1 LRDLDLLFCNPRL
14 IKHTLTKN
22 GASSYRTH
30 SAYRLVADTHITPS
44 LLLLGLI
51 VSATAANSMIFF
63 AGTETRILYSELII
77 IASASIAALLGVL
90 LAYRQILH
98 NRSHSKMYICLAIG
112 LVLWLSADIIW
123 ASYELV
129 FHIAAPIPSL
139 SDILWLAG
147 YPFFAYNLIAT
158 YRQFYNRF
166 DKRILIASIIGNGIF
181 IAYLISLTIGLLD
194 FSSQGSVLMFAVLIA
209 YPIMNA
215 LLTVPALPIL
225 IGLWKERPWS
235 IPWTLKSLSLF
246 CIVIT
251 DSWFAF
257 IILSGLYE
265 QVWLS
270 SMFFGA
276 EYLILAGGLLWFN
289 KFLAIYKNQGMASA
303 TNTSQD
309 HLKITD
315 GFHNRNNT
323 PNRIQYLQV
332 LVAAILIGGIL
343 SYGFM
348 TSVATES
355 TRYFGPIGGAN
366 TILIG
371 ALLPLTGTLSSFGE
385 SAEASLTLAVDDVNN
400 QLEKSGSS
408 SRVGLVIED
417 TKTDPNVAREKLKDL
432 ASKGIRIVIG
442 PSTSANVAAVK
453 EYADENG
460 ILIVS
465 SSSTA
470 PSLAIPND
478 NVFRFVPDDTHQAE
492 ALAKRMW
499 DEGTRVV
506 IPIWRTDVFGN
517 NLQSLLKEKFEK
529 LGGKMLDG
537 VGYDPPV
544 GNFAASLHRIN
555 FIVWEQEL
563 RALTSKVNDAVSQYG
578 ADKIGVYIVAFDE
591 IVPIMI
597 QANRHQELQSVR
609 WYGSDGSAQNQ
620 GLIKNIEAAEFAVKT
635 NFLNPIY
642 RVEASDSFK
651 RLEERIV
658 EEIDRVPRSYAEIA
672 YDEFWVA
679 ALTLKNYAGK
689 QQDDIGSLR
698 EAFINTTNF
707 YIGVTGRTE
716 LNDAGDRENGSYDF
730 WAVRTSSINVESK
743 RSFEWTNVAAY
754 PIATEN

>member
-1 LRDLDLLFCNPRL
+1 MAETR
-14 IKHTLTKN
+14 
-22 GASSYRTH
+22 
-30 SAYRLVADTHITPS
+30 ITPS

-63 AGTETRILYSELII
+63 AGAETRIMYSELII
-77 IASASIAALLGVL
+77 IASASIAAFLGIL

-98 NRSHSKMYICLAIG
+98 NRSHSKAYICLAIG
-112 LVLWLSADIIW
+112 LVLWLCANIIW

-129 FHIAAPIPSL
+129 FHVAAPIPSL

-158 YRQFYNRF
+158 YRLFHNRF
-166 DKRILIASIIGNGIF
+166 NNNGVLLASIIGNVIF
-181 IAYLISLTIGLLD
+181 VAYLISLTIGLSD
-194 FSSQGSVLMFAVLIA
+194 FSSQGSVSMFAVLIA

-215 LLTVPALPIL
+215 LLTIPALSIL

-235 IPWTLKSLSLF
+235 IPWTFKSLSLF

-257 IILSGLYE
+257 IIISGLYE

-276 EYLILAGGLLWFN
+276 EYLIMASGLLWFN
-289 KFLAIYKNQGMASA
+289 KFLASYKNQGTASV

-315 GFHNRNNT
+315 GIRNRNKT
-323 PNRIQYLQV
+323 PNRTQYLQV

-343 SYGFM
+343 SYGFL
-348 TSVATES
+348 TSLATES
-355 TRYFGPIGGAN
+355 TRYIVPVEGQNP
-366 TILIG
+366 ILIG
-371 ALLPLTGTLSSFGE
+371 ALLPLTGTSSSTGE
-385 SAEASLTLAVDDVNN
+385 EAEASLRLAVEDVNN
-400 QLEKSGSS
+400 QFAKTGLST
-408 SRVGLVIED
+408 RVGLIIED
-417 TKTDPNVAREKLKDL
+417 TKTDPAVALEKLKDL
-432 ASKGIRIVIG
+432 ASKGIRVVIG
-442 PSTSANVAAVK
+442 PSTSAAVAAVK
-453 EYADENG
+453 EYADEND

-478 NVFRFVPDDTHQAE
+478 NVIRFVPDDTHQAE
-492 ALAKRMW
+492 ILAKQMW
-499 DEGTRVV
+499 DEGKRVV

-517 NLQSLLKEKFEK
+517 NLQSALKESFES

-537 VGYDPPV
+537 IGYDPPV

-563 RALTSKVNDAVSQYG
+563 RSLTSKVNDVVKQYG
-578 ADKIGVYIVAFDE
+578 ADKVGVYIVAYVE
-591 IVPIMI
+591 IVPILI
-597 QANRHQELQSVR
+597 QANRHQELQSVS
-609 WYGSDGSAQNQ
+609 WYGSDGSAQLE
-620 GLIKNIEAAEFAVKT
+620 GLIKNVEAAEFAVKT

-642 RVEASDSFK
+642 GLDATDSFNK
-651 RLEERIV
+651 LETRIV
-658 EEIDRVPRSYAEIA
+658 EEIGRVPTSYAQVT

-679 ALTLKNYAGK
+679 ALTLKDVSAL

-698 EAFINTTNF
+698 EAFINTANS
-707 YIGVTGRTE
+707 YVGVTGRTE
-716 LNDAGDRENGSYDF
+716 LNDAGDRKFGSYDF
-730 WAVRTSSINVESK
+730 WAVRPVYEDLKNK
-743 RSFEWTNVAAY
+743 ASFEWTNVAAY
-754 PIATEN
+754 PIGIDNS

>member
-1 LRDLDLLFCNPRL
+1 
-14 IKHTLTKN
+14 
-22 GASSYRTH
+22 
-30 SAYRLVADTHITPS
+30 VAETHITPS

-63 AGTETRILYSELII
+63 AGTETRIVYSELII

-98 NRSHSKMYICLAIG
+98 NRSHSKMYISLAIG
-112 LVLWLSADIIW
+112 LVLWLCADIIW

-129 FHIAAPIPSL
+129 FHVAAPIPSL

-147 YPFFAYNLIAT
+147 YPFFAYNLVAT

-166 DKRILIASIIGNGIF
+166 DKRVLLASIIGNVIF
-181 IAYLISLTIGLLD
+181 IGYLISLTIGISD
-194 FSSQGSVLMFAVLIA
+194 FSSQGGVSMFAVLIA

-215 LLTVPALPIL
+215 LLTIPALPIL
-225 IGLWKERPWS
+225 IGLWSERPWS
-235 IPWTLKSLSLF
+235 IPWTFKSLSLF

-251 DSWFAF
+251 DSWFAI

-289 KFLAIYKNQGMASA
+289 KFLAIYKNQGTASA
-303 TNTSQD
+303 TNTTSQD
-309 HLKITD
+309 YSKITN
-315 GFHNRNNT
+315 GLGNRNNT
-323 PNRIQYLQV
+323 PNRIRYLQV
-332 LVAAILIGGIL
+332 LVAVILVGGIL
-343 SYGFM
+343 SYSFI
-348 TSVATES
+348 TSGATES
-355 TRYFGPIGGAN
+355 TRYFGPVEGAN

-385 SAEASLTLAVDDVNN
+385 SAEASLRLAVDDVNN
-400 QLEKSGSS
+400 QLAKSGSS

-417 TKTDPNVAREKLKDL
+417 TKTDPNVAREKLMDL

-442 PSTSANVAAVK
+442 PATSANVAAVK

-492 ALAKRMW
+492 ALAKKMW

-529 LGGKMLDG
+529 LGGKVVDG
-537 VGYDPPV
+537 IGYDPPV

-563 RALTSKVNDAVSQYG
+563 RSLTQKVNDAVKQYG
-578 ADKIGVYIVAFDE
+578 ADKVGVYIVAFDE

-597 QANRHQELQSVR
+597 QANRHEALQSVR
-609 WYGSDGSAQNQ
+609 WYGSDGSVQHE

-635 NFLNPIY
+635 NFLSPIY
-642 RVEASDSFK
+642 GVEASDSFK
-651 RLEERIV
+651 ELEERIV
-658 EEIDRVPRSYAEIA
+658 EEIDRVPRSYAEVI

-679 ALTLKNYAGK
+679 ALTLSNYNGTHK
-689 QQDDIGSLR
+689 DDIGSLR
-698 EAFINTTNF
+698 EAFINTTNS

-716 LNDAGDRENGSYDF
+716 LNDAGDKKYGSYDF
-730 WAVRTSSINVESK
+730 WAIRPLSK
-743 RSFEWTNVAAY
+743 DVNNKGSFEWTNVAAY
-754 PIATEN
+754 PIGIGN

>member
-1 LRDLDLLFCNPRL
+1 MTEAL
-14 IKHTLTKN
+14 
-22 GASSYRTH
+22 
-30 SAYRLVADTHITPS
+30 ITPS

-63 AGTETRILYSELII
+63 AGTETRIVYSELII

-98 NRSHSKMYICLAIG
+98 NRSHSKMYISLAIG
-112 LVLWLSADIIW
+112 LVLWLCADIIW

-129 FHIAAPIPSL
+129 FHVAAPIPSL

-158 YRQFYNRF
+158 YSQFQAKFN
-166 DKRILIASIIGNGIF
+166 KRVLLVSIIGNVIF
-181 IAYLISLTIGLLD
+181 VAYLISLTIGISD
-194 FSSQGSVLMFAVLIA
+194 FSSQGGVSMFAVLIA

-215 LLTVPALPIL
+215 LLTIPALSIL
-225 IGLWKERPWS
+225 LGLWKERPWS
-235 IPWTLKSLSLF
+235 IPWTFKSLSLF

-289 KFLAIYKNQGMASA
+289 KFLAIYKIQGTASA
-303 TNTSQD
+303 SNTSQD
-309 HLKITD
+309 YLKITN
-315 GFHNRNNT
+315 GLGNRNT
-323 PNRIQYLQV
+323 ANRIRYLQV
-332 LVAAILIGGIL
+332 LVAVILVGGIL
-343 SYGFM
+343 SYGFL
-348 TSVATES
+348 TSGATAS
-355 TRYFGPIGGAN
+355 TRYFGPVQGAN

-371 ALLPLTGTLSSFGE
+371 ALLPITGTLSSFGE
-385 SAEASLTLAVDDVNN
+385 SGEASLRLAVEDVNN
-400 QLEKSGSS
+400 QLAKSGSS

-417 TKTDPNVAREKLKDL
+417 TKTDPNVAREKLMDL

-442 PSTSANVAAVK
+442 PSTSAAVAAVK
-453 EYADENG
+453 DYADENG

-470 PSLAIPND
+470 PSLSIPND
-478 NVFRFVPDDTHQAE
+478 NVLRFVPDDTHQAE
-492 ALAKRMW
+492 ALARQMW
-499 DEGTRVV
+499 NEGTRVV

-517 NLQSLLKEKFEK
+517 NLQSLLKESFEK
-529 LGGKMLDG
+529 LGGKVLEG

-563 RALTSKVNDAVSQYG
+563 RALTSKVNDAVKQYG
-578 ADKIGVYIVAFDE
+578 DDKVGVYIIAFDE

-597 QANRHQELQSVR
+597 QANRHPELQSVS
-609 WYGSDGSAQNQ
+609 WYGSDGSAQNE
-620 GLIKNIEAAEFAVKT
+620 GLAKNVEAAEFAVKT

-642 RVEASDSFK
+642 RVNASDSFK
-651 RLEERIV
+651 KLEARIV
-658 EEIDRVPRSYAEIA
+658 EEIDWVPRSYAEVA

-679 ALTLKNYAGK
+679 ALTLNNYTGT

-698 EAFINTTNF
+698 QTFINTANM
-707 YIGVTGRTE
+707 YVGVTGRTE
-716 LNDAGDRENGSYDF
+716 LNDAGDRKNAPYDF
-730 WAVRTSSINVESK
+730 WAVRPEHKDDTNTG
-743 RSFEWTNVAAY
+743 SFEWTNVAAY
-754 PIATEN
+754 PNSMDN

>member
-1 LRDLDLLFCNPRL
+1 
-14 IKHTLTKN
+14 
-22 GASSYRTH
+22 
-30 SAYRLVADTHITPS
+30 VAQTHITPS

-63 AGTETRILYSELII
+63 AGTETRIVYSELII

-98 NRSHSKMYICLAIG
+98 NRSHSKMYISLAIG
-112 LVLWLSADIIW
+112 LVLWLCADIIW

-129 FHIAAPIPSL
+129 FHVAAPIPSL

-147 YPFFAYNLIAT
+147 YPFFAYNLVAT

-166 DKRILIASIIGNGIF
+166 DKRVLLASIIGNVIF
-181 IAYLISLTIGLLD
+181 IGYLISLTIGISD
-194 FSSQGSVLMFAVLIA
+194 FSSQGGVSMFAVLIA

-215 LLTVPALPIL
+215 LLTIPALPIL
-225 IGLWKERPWS
+225 IGLWSERPWS
-235 IPWTLKSLSLF
+235 IPWTFKSLSLF

-251 DSWFAF
+251 DSWFAI

-289 KFLAIYKNQGMASA
+289 KFLAIYKNQGTASA
-303 TNTSQD
+303 TNTTSQD
-309 HLKITD
+309 YSKITN
-315 GFHNRNNT
+315 GLGNRNNT
-323 PNRIQYLQV
+323 PNRIRYLQV
-332 LVAAILIGGIL
+332 LVAVILVGGIL
-343 SYGFM
+343 SYGFI
-348 TSVATES
+348 TSGATES
-355 TRYFGPIGGAN
+355 TRYFGPVEGAN

-385 SAEASLTLAVDDVNN
+385 SAEASLRLAVDDVNN
-400 QLEKSGSS
+400 QLAKSGSS

-417 TKTDPNVAREKLKDL
+417 TKTDPNVAREKLMDL

-442 PSTSANVAAVK
+442 PATSANVAAVK

-492 ALAKRMW
+492 ALSKKMW

-529 LGGKMLDG
+529 LGGKVVDG
-537 VGYDPPV
+537 IGYDPPV

-563 RALTSKVNDAVSQYG
+563 RSLTQKVNDAVKQYG
-578 ADKIGVYIVAFDE
+578 ADKVGVYIVAFDE

-597 QANRHQELQSVR
+597 QANRHEALQSVR
-609 WYGSDGSAQNQ
+609 WYGSDGSVQHE

-635 NFLNPIY
+635 NFLSPIY
-642 RVEASDSFK
+642 GVEASDSFK
-651 RLEERIV
+651 ELEERIV
-658 EEIDRVPRSYAEIA
+658 EEIDRVPRSYAEVI

-679 ALTLKNYAGK
+679 ALTLSNYNGTHK
-689 QQDDIGSLR
+689 DDMDSLR
-698 EAFINTTNF
+698 EAFINTTNS

-716 LNDAGDRENGSYDF
+716 LNDAGDKKYGSYDF
-730 WAVRTSSINVESK
+730 WAIRPLSK
-743 RSFEWTNVAAY
+743 DVNNKGSFEWTNVAAY
-754 PIATEN
+754 PIGIGN

>member
-1 LRDLDLLFCNPRL
+1 
-14 IKHTLTKN
+14 
-22 GASSYRTH
+22 
-30 SAYRLVADTHITPS
+30 VAETHITPS

-63 AGTETRILYSELII
+63 AGTETRIVYSELII

-98 NRSHSKMYICLAIG
+98 NRSHSKMYISLAIG
-112 LVLWLSADIIW
+112 LVLWLCADIIW

-129 FHIAAPIPSL
+129 FHVAAPIPSL

-147 YPFFAYNLIAT
+147 YPFFAYNLVAT
-158 YRQFYNRF
+158 YRQFYNRI
-166 DKRILIASIIGNGIF
+166 DKRVLLASIIGNVIF
-181 IAYLISLTIGLLD
+181 IGYLISLTIGISD
-194 FSSQGSVLMFAVLIA
+194 FSSQGGVSMFAVLIA

-215 LLTVPALPIL
+215 LLTIPALPIL
-225 IGLWKERPWS
+225 IGLWSERPWS
-235 IPWTLKSLSLF
+235 IPWTFKSLSLF

-251 DSWFAF
+251 DSWFAI

-289 KFLAIYKNQGMASA
+289 KFLAIYKNQGTASA
-303 TNTSQD
+303 TNTTSQD
-309 HLKITD
+309 YSKITN
-315 GFHNRNNT
+315 GLGNRNNT
-323 PNRIQYLQV
+323 PNRIRYLQV
-332 LVAAILIGGIL
+332 LVAVILVGGIL
-343 SYGFM
+343 SYGFIA
-348 TSVATES
+348 SGATES
-355 TRYFGPIGGAN
+355 TRYFGPVEGAN

-385 SAEASLTLAVDDVNN
+385 SAEASLRLAVDDVNN
-400 QLEKSGSS
+400 QLAKSGSS

-417 TKTDPNVAREKLKDL
+417 TKTDPNVAREKLMDL

-442 PSTSANVAAVK
+442 PATSANVAAVK

-492 ALAKRMW
+492 ALAKKMW

-529 LGGKMLDG
+529 LGGKVVDG
-537 VGYDPPV
+537 IGYDPPV

-563 RALTSKVNDAVSQYG
+563 RSLTQKVNDAVKQYG
-578 ADKIGVYIVAFDE
+578 ADKVGVYIVAFDE

-597 QANRHQELQSVR
+597 QANRHEALQSVR
-609 WYGSDGSAQNQ
+609 WYGSDGSVQHE

-635 NFLNPIY
+635 NFLSPIY
-642 RVEASDSFK
+642 GVEASDSFK
-651 RLEERIV
+651 ELEERIV
-658 EEIDRVPRSYAEIA
+658 EEIDRVPRSYAEVI

-679 ALTLKNYAGK
+679 ALTLSNYNGTHK
-689 QQDDIGSLR
+689 DDIGSLR
-698 EAFINTTNF
+698 EAFINTTNS

-716 LNDAGDRENGSYDF
+716 LDDAGDKEYGSYDF
-730 WAVRTSSINVESK
+730 WAIRPLSK
-743 RSFEWTNVAAY
+743 DVNNKGSFEWTNVAAY
-754 PIATEN
+754 PIGIGN

>member
-1 LRDLDLLFCNPRL
+1 MK
-14 IKHTLTKN
+14 IGVK
-22 GASSYRTH
+22 SSYFKYLYN
-30 SAYRLVADTHITPS
+30 SYRLLLTIVAQTYVTPS

-51 VSATAANSMIFF
+51 VSATAANSLIFF
-63 AGTETRILYSELII
+63 AGAETRIVYSELII
-77 IASASIAALLGVL
+77 IASASIAAFLGIL
-90 LAYRQILH
+90 LAYRQVLH
-98 NRSHSKMYICLAIG
+98 NRSHSKMYISLAIG
-112 LVLWLSADIIW
+112 LVLWLIADIIW
-123 ASYELV
+123 ASYELI
-129 FHIAAPIPSL
+129 FHVAAPIPSL

-158 YRQFYNRF
+158 YRQFHNKFNNNRVLF
-166 DKRILIASIIGNGIF
+166 ASIIGNVIF
-181 IAYLISLTIGLLD
+181 IVYLASLTIGLSD
-194 FSSQGSVLMFAVLIA
+194 FSSQAGVSMFAVLIA

-215 LLTVPALPIL
+215 LLTIPALSIL

-235 IPWTLKSLSLF
+235 IPWTFKSLSLF

-276 EYLILAGGLLWFN
+276 EYLVLAGGLLWFN
-289 KFLAIYKNQGMASA
+289 KYLAISNQGTAST

-315 GFHNRNNT
+315 DFHKRNTT
-323 PNRIQYLQV
+323 PNRIRYLQV
-332 LVAAILIGGIL
+332 LVAVILVGGIL

-348 TSVATES
+348 TSGATES
-355 TRYFGPIGGAN
+355 TRYVGAAQGEN

-371 ALLPLTGTLSSFGE
+371 ALLPLSGTLSSFGE
-385 SAEASLTLAVDDVNN
+385 SAEASLGLAVEDVNS
-400 QLEKSGSS
+400 QLANSGSS
-408 SRVGLVIED
+408 SRVGLIIED
-417 TKTDPNVAREKLKDL
+417 TKTDPNVAREKLIDL

-442 PSTSANVAAVK
+442 PSTSAAVAAVK
-453 EYADENG
+453 DYADENG

-470 PSLAIPND
+470 PSLAIPDD
-478 NVFRFVPDDTHQAE
+478 NVFRFVPDDTYQAE
-492 ALAKRMW
+492 VLAKKMW

-517 NLQSLLKEKFEK
+517 NLQTSLKEKFEK
-529 LGGKMLDG
+529 LGGKVIDG
-537 VGYDPPV
+537 IGYNPPV

-563 RALTSKVNDAVSQYG
+563 RSLTSKVNDAVNQYG
-578 ADKIGVYIVAFDE
+578 ADKVGVYIVAFDE

-597 QANRHQELQSVR
+597 QANRHQDLQSVR
-609 WYGSDGSAQNQ
+609 WYGSDGSAQNE
-620 GLIKNIEAAEFAVKT
+620 GLIKNVEAAEFAVKT

-642 RVEASDSFK
+642 GVEASDSFNK
-651 RLEERIV
+651 LEERIV
-658 EEIDRVPRSYAEIA
+658 EEIDRAPRSYAEVA

-679 ALTLKNYAGK
+679 ALTLNKYTGTQK
-689 QQDDIGSLR
+689 DDIGSLR
-698 EAFINTTNF
+698 QTFVNTTNF

-716 LNDAGDRENGSYDF
+716 LNDAGDRINGSYDF
-730 WAVRTSSINVESK
+730 WAIQPLSEDVNNK
-743 RSFEWTNVAAY
+743 DSFEWTDVAAN
-754 PIATEN
+754 PIGIDN

>member
-1 LRDLDLLFCNPRL
+1 
-14 IKHTLTKN
+14 
-22 GASSYRTH
+22 
-30 SAYRLVADTHITPS
+30 VAETHITPS

-63 AGTETRILYSELII
+63 AGTETRIVYSELII

-98 NRSHSKMYICLAIG
+98 NRSHSKMYISLAIG
-112 LVLWLSADIIW
+112 LVLWLCADIIW

-129 FHIAAPIPSL
+129 FHVAAPIPSL

-147 YPFFAYNLIAT
+147 YPFFAYNLVAT

-166 DKRILIASIIGNGIF
+166 DKRVLLASIIGNVIF
-181 IAYLISLTIGLLD
+181 IGYLISLTIGISD
-194 FSSQGSVLMFAVLIA
+194 FSSQGGVSMFAVLIA

-215 LLTVPALPIL
+215 LLTIPALPIL
-225 IGLWKERPWS
+225 IGLWSERPWS
-235 IPWTLKSLSLF
+235 IPWTFKSLSLF

-251 DSWFAF
+251 DSWFAI

-289 KFLAIYKNQGMASA
+289 KFLAIYKNQGTASA
-303 TNTSQD
+303 TNTTSQD
-309 HLKITD
+309 YSKITN
-315 GFHNRNNT
+315 GLGNRNNT
-323 PNRIQYLQV
+323 PNRIRYLQV
-332 LVAAILIGGIL
+332 LVAVILVGGIL
-343 SYGFM
+343 SYGFIA
-348 TSVATES
+348 SGATES
-355 TRYFGPIGGAN
+355 TRYFGPVEGAN

-385 SAEASLTLAVDDVNN
+385 SAEASLRLAVDDVNN
-400 QLEKSGSS
+400 QLAKSGSS

-417 TKTDPNVAREKLKDL
+417 TKTDPNVAREKLMDL

-442 PSTSANVAAVK
+442 PATSANVAAVK

-492 ALAKRMW
+492 ALAKKMW

-529 LGGKMLDG
+529 LGGKVVDG
-537 VGYDPPV
+537 IGYDPPV

-563 RALTSKVNDAVSQYG
+563 RSLTQKVNDAVKQYG
-578 ADKIGVYIVAFDE
+578 ADKVGVYIVAFDE

-597 QANRHQELQSVR
+597 QANRHEALQSVR
-609 WYGSDGSAQNQ
+609 WYGSDGSVQHE

-635 NFLNPIY
+635 NFLSPIY
-642 RVEASDSFK
+642 GVEASDSFK
-651 RLEERIV
+651 ELEERIV
-658 EEIDRVPRSYAEIA
+658 EEIDRVPRSYAEVI

-679 ALTLKNYAGK
+679 ALTLSNYNGTHK
-689 QQDDIGSLR
+689 DDIGSLR
-698 EAFINTTNF
+698 EAFINTTNS

-716 LNDAGDRENGSYDF
+716 LDDAGDKEYGSYDF
-730 WAVRTSSINVESK
+730 WAIRPLSK
-743 RSFEWTNVAAY
+743 DVNNKGSFEWTNVAAY
-754 PIATEN
+754 PIGIGN

>member
-1 LRDLDLLFCNPRL
+1 
-14 IKHTLTKN
+14 
-22 GASSYRTH
+22 
-30 SAYRLVADTHITPS
+30 VAQTHITPS

-63 AGTETRILYSELII
+63 SGEESRIVYSELII
-77 IASASIAALLGVL
+77 IAAASFAAFLGIL

-98 NRSHSKMYICLAIG
+98 NRSHSKAYICLAIG
-112 LVLWLSADIIW
+112 LVLWLSADVIW

-129 FHIAAPIPSL
+129 YHVAAPIPSL

-158 YRQFYNRF
+158 YRRF
-166 DKRILIASIIGNGIF
+166 RNKLNKRVLLASIIGNGIF
-181 IAYLISLTIGLLD
+181 IAYLGSLTVGISD
-194 FSSQGSVLMFAVLIA
+194 FSSQGGVSMFAVLIA
-209 YPIMNA
+209 YPLMNA

-225 IGLWKERPWS
+225 LGLWKERPWS
-235 IPWTLKSLSLF
+235 IPWTFKSLSLF

-257 IILSGLYE
+257 IIISGLYE

-289 KFLAIYKNQGMASA
+289 KFLAISNNHGTASSS
-303 TNTSQD
+303 NTSQD

-315 GFHNRNNT
+315 GFHSRNTT
-323 PNRIQYLQV
+323 PNRIRYLQV
-332 LVAAILIGGIL
+332 LVAVILVGGIL

-348 TSVATES
+348 TSGATES
-355 TRYFGPIGGAN
+355 TKYFGPVEGAN

-385 SAEASLTLAVDDVNN
+385 SAEASLRLAVEDVNN
-400 QLEKSGSS
+400 QLAKSGSS
-408 SRVGLVIED
+408 SRVGLIIED
-417 TKTDPNVAREKLKDL
+417 TKTDPNVAREKVMDL

-442 PSTSANVAAVK
+442 PSTSAAVAAVK
-453 EYADENG
+453 DYADENG

-470 PSLAIPND
+470 PSLSIPND

-492 ALAKRMW
+492 VLAKKMW

-517 NLQSLLKEKFEK
+517 NLQSSLKEKFEK
-529 LGGKMLDG
+529 LGGKVVDG
-537 VGYDPPV
+537 VGYNPPV

-563 RALTSKVNDAVSQYG
+563 KSLTQRVNDAVSQYG
-578 ADKIGVYIVAFDE
+578 ADKVGVYIVAFDE

-597 QANRHQELQSVR
+597 QANRHQDLQSVR
-609 WYGSDGSAQNQ
+609 WYGSDGSAQNE

-642 RVEASDSFK
+642 SVNASDSFK
-651 RLEERIV
+651 KLEERIV
-658 EEIDRVPRSYAEIA
+658 EEIDEVPRSYAAVA
-672 YDEFWVA
+672 YDEFRVA
-679 ALTLKNYAGK
+679 ALTLNNYTGTQK
-689 QQDDIGSLR
+689 DDIGSLR
-698 EAFINTTNF
+698 QTFVNTTNF
-707 YIGVTGRTE
+707 HIGVTGRTE
-716 LNDAGDRENGSYDF
+716 LNDAGDRINGSYDF
-730 WAVRTSSINVESK
+730 WAIQPLSK
-743 RSFEWTNVAAY
+743 GDKSKGSFEWTHVAAE
-754 PIATEN
+754 ILMH

>member
-1 LRDLDLLFCNPRL
+1 M
-14 IKHTLTKN
+14 
-22 GASSYRTH
+22 
-30 SAYRLVADTHITPS
+30 LVAETRITPSLHITQS
-44 LLLLGLI
+44 LLLLGLL

-63 AGTETRILYSELII
+63 AGTETRIVYSELII
-77 IASASIAALLGVL
+77 IASASIAAFLGIL

-112 LVLWLSADIIW
+112 LVLWLCADIIW

-129 FHIAAPIPSL
+129 FHVAAPIPSL

-158 YRQFYNRF
+158 YRLFHNRF
-166 DKRILIASIIGNGIF
+166 NKGVLLASIIGNLIF
-181 IAYLISLTIGLLD
+181 IAYLISLTIGLSD
-194 FSSQGSVLMFAVLIA
+194 FSSQGGVSMFAVLIA

-215 LLTVPALPIL
+215 LLTIPALPIL
-225 IGLWKERPWS
+225 FGLWKERPWS
-235 IPWTLKSLSLF
+235 IPWTFKSLSLF

-289 KFLAIYKNQGMASA
+289 KYLAIYKNHDTASA
-303 TNTSQD
+303 TNTTSQD
-309 HLKITD
+309 HLKITNAL
-315 GFHNRNNT
+315 GNRNNT
-323 PNRIQYLQV
+323 PNNRIRYLQV
-332 LVAAILIGGIL
+332 LIAAILIGGIL
-343 SYGFM
+343 SYGFI
-348 TSVATES
+348 TSGATEP
-355 TRYFGPIGGAN
+355 TRYFGPVEGEN

-371 ALLPLTGTLSSFGE
+371 ALLPLTGTSSSTGE
-385 SAEASLTLAVDDVNN
+385 EAEASLRLAVDDVNN
-400 QLEKSGSS
+400 QLAKSGSS

-417 TKTDPNVAREKLKDL
+417 TKTDPNVAREKLMDL

-442 PSTSANVAAVK
+442 PATSAAVAAVK

-470 PSLAIPND
+470 PSLAISND

-492 ALAKRMW
+492 TLAKQMW
-499 DEGTRVV
+499 EEGTRVV

-529 LGGKMLDG
+529 LGGKVVDG
-537 VGYDPPV
+537 IGYDPPV

-563 RALTSKVNDAVSQYG
+563 RALTSKVNDAVRQYG
-578 ADKIGVYIVAFDE
+578 ADKVGVYIVAFDE

-609 WYGSDGSAQNQ
+609 WYGSDGSAHLE
-620 GLIKNIEAAEFAVKT
+620 GLVKNVEAAEFAVKT

-642 RVEASDSFK
+642 RVNASDSFK
-651 RLEERIV
+651 KLEARIV
-658 EEIDRVPRSYAEIA
+658 EEIGRVPTSYAQVA

-679 ALTLKNYAGK
+679 ALTLKDVGAL

-698 EAFINTTNF
+698 EAFINTAIS
-707 YIGVTGRTE
+707 YVGVTGRTE
-716 LNDAGDRENGSYDF
+716 LNDAGDRKYGSYDF
-730 WAVRTSSINVESK
+730 WAVRQVYEEDVNNK
-743 RSFEWTNVAAY
+743 DSFEWTNVVAY
-754 PIATEN
+754 IPNDTEDNSLMTGSR

>member
-1 LRDLDLLFCNPRL
+1 MTETR
-14 IKHTLTKN
+14 
-22 GASSYRTH
+22 
-30 SAYRLVADTHITPS
+30 ITPS

-51 VSATAANSMIFF
+51 IAATAANSMIFF
-63 AGTETRILYSELII
+63 AGAETRVMYSELII
-77 IASASIAALLGVL
+77 IASASIAAFLGIL

-98 NRSHSKMYICLAIG
+98 NRSHSKAYICLAIG
-112 LVLWLSADIIW
+112 LVLWLCADIIW

-129 FHIAAPIPSL
+129 FHVAAPIPSL

-158 YRQFYNRF
+158 YRLFHNRF
-166 DKRILIASIIGNGIF
+166 NNNGVLLASIIGNVIF
-181 IAYLISLTIGLLD
+181 VAYLISLTIGLSD
-194 FSSQGSVLMFAVLIA
+194 FSSQGSVSMFAVLIA

-215 LLTVPALPIL
+215 LLTIPALSIL

-235 IPWTLKSLSLF
+235 IPWTFKSLSLF

-257 IILSGLYE
+257 IIISGLYE

-276 EYLILAGGLLWFN
+276 EYLIMASGLLWFN
-289 KFLAIYKNQGMASA
+289 KFLASYKNQGTASE

-309 HLKITD
+309 HLKIKD
-315 GFHNRNNT
+315 GFRNRNKT
-323 PNRIQYLQV
+323 PNRTQYLQV

-343 SYGFM
+343 SYGFL
-348 TSVATES
+348 TSLATES
-355 TRYFGPIGGAN
+355 TRYIVPVEGQN

-371 ALLPLTGTLSSFGE
+371 ALLPLTGTSSSTGE
-385 SAEASLTLAVDDVNN
+385 EAEASLRLAVDDVNN
-400 QLEKSGSS
+400 QFAKAGLPT
-408 SRVGLVIED
+408 RVGLIIED
-417 TKTDPNVAREKLKDL
+417 TKTDPAVAVEKLEDL
-432 ASKGIRIVIG
+432 ASKGIGVVIG
-442 PSTSANVAAVK
+442 PSTSAAVAAVK
-453 EYADENG
+453 EYADKND

-478 NVFRFVPDDTHQAE
+478 NVIRFVPDDTHQAE
-492 ALAKRMW
+492 ILAKQMW
-499 DEGTRVV
+499 DEGKRVV

-517 NLQSLLKEKFEK
+517 NLQSALKESFES

-563 RALTSKVNDAVSQYG
+563 RSLTSKVNDAVKQYG
-578 ADKIGVYIVAFDE
+578 ADKVGVYIVAYDE
-591 IVPIMI
+591 IVPILI
-597 QANRHQELQSVR
+597 QANRHQELLSVS
-609 WYGSDGSAQNQ
+609 WYGSDGSAQLE
-620 GLIKNIEAAEFAVKT
+620 GLIKNVEAAEFAVKT

-642 RVEASDSFK
+642 GLDATDSFK
-651 RLEERIV
+651 KLETRIF
-658 EEIDRVPRSYAEIA
+658 EEIDRVPTSYAQVT

-679 ALTLKNYAGK
+679 ALTLKDGSAL

-698 EAFINTTNF
+698 EAFINTANS
-707 YIGVTGRTE
+707 YVGVTGRTE
-716 LNDAGDRENGSYDF
+716 LNDAGDRKYGAYDF
-730 WAVRTSSINVESK
+730 WAVRPVHEDMENK
-743 RSFEWTNVAAY
+743 ASFEWTNVAAY
-754 PIATEN
+754 QIGIDNS

>member
-1 LRDLDLLFCNPRL
+1 
-14 IKHTLTKN
+14 
-22 GASSYRTH
+22 
-30 SAYRLVADTHITPS
+30 VAQTHITPS

-63 AGTETRILYSELII
+63 AGTETRIVYSELII

-98 NRSHSKMYICLAIG
+98 NRSHSKMYISLAIG
-112 LVLWLSADIIW
+112 LVLWLCADIIW

-129 FHIAAPIPSL
+129 FHVAAPIPSL

-147 YPFFAYNLIAT
+147 YPFFAYNLVAT

-166 DKRILIASIIGNGIF
+166 DKRVLLASIIGNVIF
-181 IAYLISLTIGLLD
+181 IGYLISLTIGISD
-194 FSSQGSVLMFAVLIA
+194 FSSQGGVSMFAVLIA

-215 LLTVPALPIL
+215 LLTIPALPIL
-225 IGLWKERPWS
+225 IGLWSERPWS
-235 IPWTLKSLSLF
+235 IPWTFKSLSLF

-251 DSWFAF
+251 DSWFAI

-289 KFLAIYKNQGMASA
+289 KFLAIYKNQGTASA
-303 TNTSQD
+303 TNTTSQD
-309 HLKITD
+309 YSKITN
-315 GFHNRNNT
+315 GLGNRNNT
-323 PNRIQYLQV
+323 PNRIRYLQV
-332 LVAAILIGGIL
+332 LVAVILVGGIL
-343 SYGFM
+343 SYGFI
-348 TSVATES
+348 TSGATES
-355 TRYFGPIGGAN
+355 TRYFGPVEGAN

-385 SAEASLTLAVDDVNN
+385 SAEASLRLAVDDVNN
-400 QLEKSGSS
+400 QLAKSGSS

-417 TKTDPNVAREKLKDL
+417 TKTDPNVAREKLMDL

-442 PSTSANVAAVK
+442 PATSANVAAVK

-492 ALAKRMW
+492 ALSKKMW

-529 LGGKMLDG
+529 LGGKVVDG
-537 VGYDPPV
+537 IGYDPPV

-563 RALTSKVNDAVSQYG
+563 RSLTQKVNDAVKQYG
-578 ADKIGVYIVAFDE
+578 ADKVGVYIVAFDE

-597 QANRHQELQSVR
+597 QANRHEALQSVR
-609 WYGSDGSAQNQ
+609 WYGSDGSVQHE

-635 NFLNPIY
+635 NFLSPIY
-642 RVEASDSFK
+642 GVEASDSFK
-651 RLEERIV
+651 ELEERIV
-658 EEIDRVPRSYAEIA
+658 EEIDRVPRSYAEVI

-679 ALTLKNYAGK
+679 ALTLSNYNGTHK
-689 QQDDIGSLR
+689 DDIGSLR
-698 EAFINTTNF
+698 EAFINTTNS

-716 LNDAGDRENGSYDF
+716 LNDAGDKKYGSYDF
-730 WAVRTSSINVESK
+730 WAIRPLSK
-743 RSFEWTNVAAY
+743 DVNNKGSFEWTNVAAY
-754 PIATEN
+754 PIGIGN

>member
-1 LRDLDLLFCNPRL
+1 
-14 IKHTLTKN
+14 
-22 GASSYRTH
+22 
-30 SAYRLVADTHITPS
+30 VAQTHITLS

-51 VSATAANSMIFF
+51 VSATAANSLIFF
-63 AGTETRILYSELII
+63 AGTETRIVYSELII
-77 IASASIAALLGVL
+77 IASVAIAASLGIL

-98 NRSHSKMYICLAIG
+98 NRSHSGLYISLAIG
-112 LVLWLSADIIW
+112 LVLWLGADIIW

-129 FHIAAPIPSL
+129 FHVAAPIPSL

-147 YPFFAYNLIAT
+147 YPFLAYNLIAT
-158 YRQFYNRF
+158 YRQFQNKF
-166 DKRILIASIIGNGIF
+166 NKRVLLASAIGNIIF
-181 IAYLISLTIGLLD
+181 VAYLISLTIGLFD
-194 FSSQGSVLMFAVLIA
+194 FSSQGSVSLFAVLIA
-209 YPIMNA
+209 YPVMNA
-215 LLTVPALPIL
+215 LMTIPALPIL

-235 IPWTLKSLSLF
+235 IPWTFKSLSLF

-270 SMFFGA
+270 SMFFAA

-289 KFLAIYKNQGMASA
+289 KFLAIYKNQGTAST

-315 GFHNRNNT
+315 GFQNRNNT

-332 LVAAILIGGIL
+332 IVAAILIGGIL

-355 TRYFGPIGGAN
+355 TRYFGPVEGEN

-385 SAEASLTLAVDDVNN
+385 SAGASLALAVDDVNN
-400 QLEKSGSS
+400 QLAKSGSS

-417 TKTDPNVAREKLKDL
+417 TKTDPEIALEKLKYL
-432 ASKGIRIVIG
+432 KSQGVQIVIG
-442 PSTSANVAAVK
+442 PATSANVGAMRD
-453 EYADENG
+453 YADQNG
-460 ILIVS
+460 ILIIS

-470 PSLAIPND
+470 PALAIPDD

-492 ALAKRMW
+492 ALAKQMW

-517 NLQSLLKEKFEK
+517 DLQSLLKEKFEK
-529 LGGKMLDG
+529 LGGKVVDG
-537 VGYDPPV
+537 IGYDPPV

-563 RALTSKVNDAVSQYG
+563 RSLTPKVNDAVKQYG
-578 ADKIGVYIVAFDE
+578 ADKVGVYIVAFDE

-609 WYGSDGSAQNQ
+609 WYGSDGSAQHE

-642 RVEASDSFK
+642 RVDATDSFK
-651 RLEERIV
+651 ELEARIV
-658 EEIDRVPRSYAEIA
+658 EEIERVPRSYAEVT

-679 ALTLKNYAGK
+679 ALTLTNHAGT
-689 QQDDIGSLR
+689 QEDDIDSLR
-698 EAFINTTNF
+698 EAFINTANS

-716 LNDAGDRENGSYDF
+716 LNDAGDRKYGSYDF
-730 WAVRTSSINVESK
+730 WAIRPLSK
-743 RSFEWTNVAAY
+743 DIENKGSFEWTNVAAKT
-754 PIATEN
+754 PLA

>member
-1 LRDLDLLFCNPRL
+1 MKIGVKFSYFKYSCNSYTLLL
-14 IKHTLTKN
+14 TLMSQT
-22 GASSYRTH
+22 
-30 SAYRLVADTHITPS
+30 LITPS

-63 AGTETRILYSELII
+63 SGEESRVVYSELII
-77 IASASIAALLGVL
+77 IAAASFAAFLGIL

-98 NRSHSKMYICLAIG
+98 NRSHSKAYICLAIG
-112 LVLWLSADIIW
+112 LVLWLSADVIW

-129 FHIAAPIPSL
+129 YHVAAPIPSL

-158 YRQFYNRF
+158 YRQFHNKLN
-166 DKRILIASIIGNGIF
+166 KRVLLASIIGNGIF
-181 IAYLISLTIGLLD
+181 IAYLGSLTIGISD
-194 FSSQGSVLMFAVLIA
+194 FSSQGGVSMFAVLIA
-209 YPIMNA
+209 YPLMNA

-225 IGLWKERPWS
+225 LGLWKERPWS
-235 IPWTLKSLSLF
+235 IPWTFKSLSLF

-251 DSWFAF
+251 DSWFAI

-289 KFLAIYKNQGMASA
+289 KFLAVSNNPGTASSS
-303 TNTSQD
+303 NTSQD

-315 GFHNRNNT
+315 GLGNRNKT
-323 PNRIQYLQV
+323 PNNRIRHLQV
-332 LVAAILIGGIL
+332 LVAVILVGGIL

-348 TSVATES
+348 TSGATES
-355 TRYFGPIGGAN
+355 TKYFGPVEGSN

-371 ALLPLTGTLSSFGE
+371 ALLSLSGTSSSLGE
-385 SAEASLTLAVDDVNN
+385 STEASLRLAVDDVNN
-400 QLEKSGSS
+400 QLAKSGSS

-417 TKTDPNVAREKLKDL
+417 TKTDPDVAREKVMDL

-442 PSTSANVAAVK
+442 PSTSAAVAAVK
-453 EYADENG
+453 DYADENG

-470 PSLAIPND
+470 PSLSIPND
-478 NVFRFVPDDTHQAE
+478 NVFRFVPDDTHQAD
-492 ALAKRMW
+492 ALAKQMW

-517 NLQSLLKEKFEK
+517 NHQSSLKESFEK
-529 LGGKMLDG
+529 LGGKVVDG
-537 VGYDPPV
+537 IGYDPPI

-563 RALTSKVNDAVSQYG
+563 KALTSKVNDAVSQYG
-578 ADKIGVYIVAFDE
+578 ADKVGVYIVAYDE

-597 QANRHQELQSVR
+597 QANRHEELQSVS
-609 WYGSDGSAQNQ
+609 WYGSDGSAQNE
-620 GLIKNIEAAEFAVKT
+620 GLTKNIEAAEFAVKT

-642 RVEASDSFK
+642 RVNASDSFK
-651 RLEERIV
+651 KLEARIV
-658 EEIDRVPRSYAEIA
+658 EEIDRVPRSYAEVA

-679 ALTLKNYAGK
+679 ALTLNNYTGT

-698 EAFINTTNF
+698 QAFINTANH

-716 LNDAGDRENGSYDF
+716 LNDAGDRINGNYDF
-730 WAVRTSSINVESK
+730 WAIRPLSK
-743 RSFEWTNVAAY
+743 DVNNKGSFEWTHVAAE
-754 PIATEN
+754 IHMH

>member
-1 LRDLDLLFCNPRL
+1 
-14 IKHTLTKN
+14 
-22 GASSYRTH
+22 
-30 SAYRLVADTHITPS
+30 VAETRITPS

-63 AGTETRILYSELII
+63 AGAETRIMYSELII
-77 IASASIAALLGVL
+77 IASASIAAFLGIL

-98 NRSHSKMYICLAIG
+98 NRSHSKAYICLAIG
-112 LVLWLSADIIW
+112 LVLWLCADIIW
-123 ASYELV
+123 ASYELI
-129 FHIAAPIPSL
+129 FHVAAPIPSL

-158 YRQFYNRF
+158 YRLFHNRF
-166 DKRILIASIIGNGIF
+166 NNNGVLLASIIGNVIF
-181 IAYLISLTIGLLD
+181 VAYLISLTIGLSD
-194 FSSQGSVLMFAVLIA
+194 FSSQGSVSMFAVLIA

-215 LLTVPALPIL
+215 LLTIPALSIL

-235 IPWTLKSLSLF
+235 IPWTFKSLSLF

-257 IILSGLYE
+257 IIISGLYE

-276 EYLILAGGLLWFN
+276 EYLIMASGLLWFN
-289 KFLAIYKNQGMASA
+289 KFLASYKNQGTASV

-315 GFHNRNNT
+315 GIRNRNKT
-323 PNRIQYLQV
+323 PNRTQYLQV

-343 SYGFM
+343 SYGFL
-348 TSVATES
+348 TSLATES
-355 TRYFGPIGGAN
+355 TRYIVPVEGQNP
-366 TILIG
+366 ILIG
-371 ALLPLTGTLSSFGE
+371 ALLPLTGTSSSTGE
-385 SAEASLTLAVDDVNN
+385 EAEASLRLAVEDVNN
-400 QLEKSGSS
+400 QFAKTGLST
-408 SRVGLVIED
+408 RVGLIIED
-417 TKTDPNVAREKLKDL
+417 TKTDPAVALEKLKDL
-432 ASKGIRIVIG
+432 ASKGIRVVIG
-442 PSTSANVAAVK
+442 PSTSAAVAAVK
-453 EYADENG
+453 EYADEND

-478 NVFRFVPDDTHQAE
+478 NVIRFVPDDTHQAE
-492 ALAKRMW
+492 ILAKQMW
-499 DEGTRVV
+499 DEGKRVV

-517 NLQSLLKEKFEK
+517 NLQSALKESFES

-563 RALTSKVNDAVSQYG
+563 RSLTSKVNDAVKQYG
-578 ADKIGVYIVAFDE
+578 ADKVGVYIVAYDE
-591 IVPIMI
+591 IVPILI
-597 QANRHQELQSVR
+597 QANRHQELQSVS
-609 WYGSDGSAQNQ
+609 WYGSDGSAQLE
-620 GLIKNIEAAEFAVKT
+620 GLIKNVEAAEFAVKT

-642 RVEASDSFK
+642 GLDATDSFNK
-651 RLEERIV
+651 LETRIV
-658 EEIDRVPRSYAEIA
+658 EEIGRVPTSYAQVT

-679 ALTLKNYAGK
+679 ALTLKDVSAL

-698 EAFINTTNF
+698 EAFINTANS
-707 YIGVTGRTE
+707 YVGVTGRTE
-716 LNDAGDRENGSYDF
+716 LNDAGDRKFGSYDF
-730 WAVRTSSINVESK
+730 WAVRPVYEDLKNK
-743 RSFEWTNVAAY
+743 ASFEWTNVAAY
-754 PIATEN
+754 PIGIDNS

>member
-1 LRDLDLLFCNPRL
+1 MK
-14 IKHTLTKN
+14 IGVK
-22 GASSYRTH
+22 SSYLKYLYN
-30 SAYRLVADTHITPS
+30 SYRLLLTVVAQTYVTPS

-63 AGTETRILYSELII
+63 AGAETRILYSELII
-77 IASASIAALLGVL
+77 IASASIAAFLGIL

-123 ASYELV
+123 ASYELI
-129 FHIAAPIPSL
+129 FHVAAPIPSL

-158 YRQFYNRF
+158 YRQFHNKFNNNRV
-166 DKRILIASIIGNGIF
+166 LLASIIGNVIF
-181 IAYLISLTIGLLD
+181 IVYLVSLTIGLSD
-194 FSSQGSVLMFAVLIA
+194 FSSQAGVSMFAVLIA
-209 YPIMNA
+209 YPMMNA
-215 LLTVPALPIL
+215 LLTIPALSIL

-235 IPWTLKSLSLF
+235 ISWTFKSLSLF

-289 KFLAIYKNQGMASA
+289 KFLAIYKNHGTDSA
-303 TNTSQD
+303 TNASQD

-315 GFHNRNNT
+315 GLHNRNNT
-323 PNRIQYLQV
+323 PNRIRYLQV
-332 LVAAILIGGIL
+332 LVAAILVGGIL
-343 SYGFM
+343 SYGFI
-348 TSVATES
+348 TSGATES
-355 TRYFGPIGGAN
+355 TKYFGPVEGAN

-371 ALLPLTGTLSSFGE
+371 ALLPLTGTSSSTGE
-385 SAEASLTLAVDDVNN
+385 EVDAALKLAVDDVNN
-400 QLEKSGSS
+400 QFTKAGLST
-408 SRVGLVIED
+408 RVGLIIED
-417 TKTDPNVAREKLKDL
+417 TKTDPSVALEKLKDL
-432 ASKGIRIVIG
+432 ASKGIKIVIG
-442 PSTSANVAAVK
+442 PSTSAAVAAVK
-453 EYADENG
+453 EYADKNG

-478 NVFRFVPDDTHQAE
+478 NVIRFVPDDTHQAE
-492 ALAKRMW
+492 ILAKQMW
-499 DEGTRVV
+499 DDGKRVV
-506 IPIWRTDVFGN
+506 IPMWRTDIFGN
-517 NLQSLLKEKFEK
+517 NLQSSLKESFEK
-529 LGGKMLDG
+529 LGGKVLDG

-563 RALTSKVNDAVSQYG
+563 RSLTQKVNDAVKEYG
-578 ADKIGVYIVAFDE
+578 ADKVGVYIVAYDE

-597 QANRHQELQSVR
+597 QANSHQELQSVR
-609 WYGSDGSAQNQ
+609 WYGSDGSAQLE
-620 GLIKNIEAAEFAVKT
+620 GLIKNVEAAEFAAKT

-642 RVEASDSFK
+642 GLDATDSFK
-651 RLEERIV
+651 KLETRIS
-658 EEIDRVPRSYAEIA
+658 EEIGRVPTSYAQVT

-679 ALTLKNYAGK
+679 VLTLKDDSAL
-689 QQDDIGSLR
+689 QQKDILSLR
-698 EAFINTTNF
+698 EDFINTANS
-707 YIGVTGRTE
+707 YVGVTGRTE
-716 LNDAGDRENGSYDF
+716 LNDAGDRKYGTYDF
-730 WAVRTSSINVESK
+730 WEVRQAYKDVNNK
-743 RSFEWTNVAAY
+743 NSFEWANVAAY
-754 PIATEN
+754 SIGTGN

>member
-1 LRDLDLLFCNPRL
+1 
-14 IKHTLTKN
+14 
-22 GASSYRTH
+22 
-30 SAYRLVADTHITPS
+30 VAETHITPS

-63 AGTETRILYSELII
+63 AGTETRIVYSELII

-98 NRSHSKMYICLAIG
+98 NRSHSKMYISLAIG
-112 LVLWLSADIIW
+112 LVLWLCADIIW

-129 FHIAAPIPSL
+129 FHVAAPIPSL

-147 YPFFAYNLIAT
+147 YPFFAYNLVAT
-158 YRQFYNRF
+158 YRQFYNRI
-166 DKRILIASIIGNGIF
+166 DKRVLLASIIGNVIF
-181 IAYLISLTIGLLD
+181 IGYLISLTIGISD
-194 FSSQGSVLMFAVLIA
+194 FSSQGGVSMFAVLIA

-215 LLTVPALPIL
+215 LLTIPALPIL
-225 IGLWKERPWS
+225 IGLWSERPWS
-235 IPWTLKSLSLF
+235 IPWTFKSLSLF

-251 DSWFAF
+251 DSWFAI

-289 KFLAIYKNQGMASA
+289 KFLAIYKNQGTASA
-303 TNTSQD
+303 TNTTSQD
-309 HLKITD
+309 YSKITN
-315 GFHNRNNT
+315 GLGNRNNT
-323 PNRIQYLQV
+323 PNRIRYLQV
-332 LVAAILIGGIL
+332 LVAVILVGGIL
-343 SYGFM
+343 SYGFIA
-348 TSVATES
+348 SGATES
-355 TRYFGPIGGAN
+355 TRYFGPVEGAN

-385 SAEASLTLAVDDVNN
+385 SAEASLRLAVDDVNN
-400 QLEKSGSS
+400 QLAKSGSS

-417 TKTDPNVAREKLKDL
+417 TKTDPNVAREKLMDL

-442 PSTSANVAAVK
+442 PATSANVAAVK

-492 ALAKRMW
+492 ALAKKMW

-529 LGGKMLDG
+529 LGGKVVDG
-537 VGYDPPV
+537 IGYDPPV

-563 RALTSKVNDAVSQYG
+563 RSLTQKVNDAVKQYG
-578 ADKIGVYIVAFDE
+578 ADKVGVYIVAFDE

-597 QANRHQELQSVR
+597 QANRHEALQSVR
-609 WYGSDGSAQNQ
+609 WYGSDGSVQHE

-635 NFLNPIY
+635 NFLSPIY
-642 RVEASDSFK
+642 GVEASDSFK
-651 RLEERIV
+651 ELEERIV
-658 EEIDRVPRSYAEIA
+658 EEIDRVPRSYAEVI

-679 ALTLKNYAGK
+679 ALTLSNYNGTHK
-689 QQDDIGSLR
+689 DDIGSLR
-698 EAFINTTNF
+698 EAFINTTNS

-716 LNDAGDRENGSYDF
+716 LNDAGDKKYGSYDF
-730 WAVRTSSINVESK
+730 WAIRPLSK
-743 RSFEWTNVAAY
+743 DVNNKGSFEWTNVAAY
-754 PIATEN
+754 PIGIGN

>member
-1 LRDLDLLFCNPRL
+1 
-14 IKHTLTKN
+14 
-22 GASSYRTH
+22 
-30 SAYRLVADTHITPS
+30 VAQTHITSS

-51 VSATAANSMIFF
+51 VSATAANSIIFF
-63 AGTETRILYSELII
+63 AEPETRIVYSELII
-77 IASASIAALLGVL
+77 IASVAIAASLGIL
-90 LAYRQILH
+90 LAYRQVLH
-98 NRSHSKMYICLAIG
+98 NHSHSKSYISLAIG
-112 LVLWLSADIIW
+112 LVLWLCADIIW

-129 FHIAAPIPSL
+129 YHVAAPIPSL

-147 YPFFAYNLIAT
+147 YPFLAYNLIAT
-158 YRQFYNRF
+158 YKQFHNKIN
-166 DKRILIASIIGNGIF
+166 KRLLLASIIGNVIF
-181 IAYLISLTIGLLD
+181 VAYLIYLTIGLSD
-194 FSSQGSVLMFAVLIA
+194 FSSQGGVSLFAVLIG
-209 YPIMNA
+209 YPVMNA
-215 LLTVPALPIL
+215 LMTIPALPIL

-235 IPWTLKSLSLF
+235 IPWTFKSLSLF

-289 KFLAIYKNQGMASA
+289 KFLADYKTHNHGTASVN
-303 TNTSQD
+303 NTGSN
-309 HLKITD
+309 HLKITN
-315 GFHNRNNT
+315 GFHNKNNA
-323 PNRIQYLQV
+323 PNRIQYLHV
-332 LVAAILIGGIL
+332 LVAAILIGAIL

-355 TRYFGPIGGAN
+355 TKYFGPVEGEN

-371 ALLPLTGTLSSFGE
+371 ALLSLTGTFSSLGE
-385 SAEASLTLAVDDVNN
+385 STEASLRLAVDDVNN
-400 QLEKSGSS
+400 HLAKSGSS
-408 SRVGLVIED
+408 SRVGLIIED
-417 TKTDPNVAREKLKDL
+417 TKTDPNIAREKLKDL

-442 PSTSANVAAVK
+442 PSTGASVAAVK

-470 PSLAIPND
+470 ASLAIPND

-492 ALAKRMW
+492 ALAKQMW

-529 LGGKMLDG
+529 LGGKVLDG
-537 VGYDPPV
+537 IGYDPPI
-544 GNFAASLHRIN
+544 GDFAASLHRIN

-563 RALTSKVNDAVSQYG
+563 SSLTSKVNDAVSQYG
-578 ADKIGVYIVAFDE
+578 VDKVGVYIVAYDE

-609 WYGSDGSAQNQ
+609 WYGSDGSAQLE
-620 GLIKNIEAAEFAVKT
+620 GLIKNVEAAEFAVKT

-651 RLEERIV
+651 ELEERIV
-658 EEIDRVPRSYAEIA
+658 EEIGRVPRSYAEVA

-679 ALTLKNYAGK
+679 ALTLNNYTGTP
-689 QQDDIGSLR
+689 QDDIGPLR
-698 EAFINTTNF
+698 EAFINTANLYT
-707 YIGVTGRTE
+707 GVTGRTE
-716 LNDAGDRENGSYDF
+716 LNDAGDRKYAPYDF
-730 WAVRTSSINVESK
+730 WAVQPAHNKGTNTG
-743 RSFEWTNVAAY
+743 SFEWTNVAAY
-754 PIATEN
+754 PNSMEN

>member
-1 LRDLDLLFCNPRL
+1 
-14 IKHTLTKN
+14 
-22 GASSYRTH
+22 
-30 SAYRLVADTHITPS
+30 VAQTHITPS

-63 AGTETRILYSELII
+63 AGTETRIVYSELII

-98 NRSHSKMYICLAIG
+98 NRSHSKMYISLAIG
-112 LVLWLSADIIW
+112 LVLWLCADIIW

-129 FHIAAPIPSL
+129 FHVAAPIPSL

-147 YPFFAYNLIAT
+147 YPFFAYNLVAT

-166 DKRILIASIIGNGIF
+166 DKRVLLASIIGNVIF
-181 IAYLISLTIGLLD
+181 IGYLISLTIGISD
-194 FSSQGSVLMFAVLIA
+194 FSSQGGVSMFAVLIA

-215 LLTVPALPIL
+215 LLTIPALPIL
-225 IGLWKERPWS
+225 IGLWSERPWS
-235 IPWTLKSLSLF
+235 IPWTFKSLSLF

-251 DSWFAF
+251 DSWFAI

-289 KFLAIYKNQGMASA
+289 KFLAIYKNQGTASA
-303 TNTSQD
+303 TNTTSQD
-309 HLKITD
+309 YSKITN
-315 GFHNRNNT
+315 GLGNRNNT
-323 PNRIQYLQV
+323 PNRIRYLQV
-332 LVAAILIGGIL
+332 LVAVILVGGIL
-343 SYGFM
+343 SYGFI
-348 TSVATES
+348 TSGATES
-355 TRYFGPIGGAN
+355 TRYFGPVEGAN

-385 SAEASLTLAVDDVNN
+385 SAEASLRLAVDDVNN
-400 QLEKSGSS
+400 QLAKSGSS

-417 TKTDPNVAREKLKDL
+417 TKTDPNVAREKIIDL

-442 PSTSANVAAVK
+442 PSTSAAVAAVK

-478 NVFRFVPDDTHQAE
+478 NVFRFVPDDTYQAE
-492 ALAKRMW
+492 ALAKKMW

-529 LGGKMLDG
+529 LGGKVVDG
-537 VGYDPPV
+537 IGYDPPV
-544 GNFAASLHRIN
+544 GDFAASLHRIN

-563 RALTSKVNDAVSQYG
+563 KALTQKVNDAVKQYG
-578 ADKIGVYIVAFDE
+578 ADKAGVYIVAFDE

-609 WYGSDGSAQNQ
+609 WYGSDGSAQND
-620 GLIKNIEAAEFAVKT
+620 GLTKNIEAAEFAVKT

-642 RVEASDSFK
+642 SVNASDSFK
-651 RLEERIV
+651 ELEARIV
-658 EEIDRVPRSYAEIA
+658 EEIGSAPRTYAEVA

-679 ALTLKNYAGK
+679 ALTLNNYTGTP
-689 QQDDIGSLR
+689 QDDIGPLR
-698 EAFINTTNF
+698 QAFINTANM

-716 LNDAGDRENGSYDF
+716 LNDAGDRKYAPYDF
-730 WAVRTSSINVESK
+730 WAVRPAHKDDANK
-743 RSFEWTNVAAY
+743 GSFEWTSVAAY
-754 PIATEN
+754 PISIN

>member
-1 LRDLDLLFCNPRL
+1 
-14 IKHTLTKN
+14 
-22 GASSYRTH
+22 
-30 SAYRLVADTHITPS
+30 VAQTYITPS

-63 AGTETRILYSELII
+63 AGTESRIVYSELII
-77 IASASIAALLGVL
+77 IASASIAAFLGIL

-98 NRSHSKMYICLAIG
+98 NRSHSKTYISLAIG
-112 LVLWLSADIIW
+112 LVLWLCADIIW

-129 FHIAAPIPSL
+129 FHVAAPIPSL

-147 YPFFAYNLIAT
+147 YPFLAYNLIST
-158 YRQFYNRF
+158 YRQFHNKF
-166 DKRILIASIIGNGIF
+166 NKRVLLASVLGNIIF
-181 IAYLISLTIGLLD
+181 VTYLISLTIGLSD
-194 FSSQGSVLMFAVLIA
+194 FSSEGSVSLFVVLIA

-215 LLTVPALPIL
+215 VLTIPALPIML
-225 IGLWKERPWS
+225 GLWKERPWS
-235 IPWTLKSLSLF
+235 IPWTFKSLSLF

-289 KFLAIYKNQGMASA
+289 KFLAIYKNHGTASVK
-303 TNTSQD
+303 NTSSD

-323 PNRIQYLQV
+323 PDRIRYLQV
-332 LVAAILIGGIL
+332 LVAAILVGGIL

-355 TRYFGPIGGAN
+355 TRYFGPAEGEN

-400 QLEKSGSS
+400 QLANSGSS

-417 TKTDPNVAREKLKDL
+417 TKTDPNVAREKLMDL

-442 PSTSANVAAVK
+442 PSTSAAVAAVK
-453 EYADENG
+453 DYADENG

-492 ALAKRMW
+492 ALAKQMW

-529 LGGKMLDG
+529 LGGKMVDG
-537 VGYDPPV
+537 IGYDPPV

-563 RALTSKVNDAVSQYG
+563 RSLTSKVNDAVGQYG
-578 ADKIGVYIVAFDE
+578 ADKVGVYIVAFDE

-609 WYGSDGSAQNQ
+609 WYGSDGSAQQ
-620 GLIKNIEAAEFAVKT
+620 EGLIKNVEAAEFAVKT

-642 RVEASDSFK
+642 RVNASDSFK
-651 RLEERIV
+651 KIEERIV
-658 EEIDRVPRSYAEIA
+658 EKIDRLPRSYAEVA

-679 ALTLKNYAGK
+679 ALTLNNYTGT

-698 EAFINTTNF
+698 EAFVNSANM

-716 LNDAGDRENGSYDF
+716 LNDAGDRKYAPYDF
-730 WAVRTSSINVESK
+730 WAVQPAHKDGTNTG
-743 RSFEWTNVAAY
+743 SFEWTNVAAY
-754 PIATEN
+754 PNSTYN

>member
-1 LRDLDLLFCNPRL
+1 
-14 IKHTLTKN
+14 
-22 GASSYRTH
+22 
-30 SAYRLVADTHITPS
+30 VAETHITPS

-63 AGTETRILYSELII
+63 AGTETRIVYSELII

-98 NRSHSKMYICLAIG
+98 NRSHSKMYISLAIG
-112 LVLWLSADIIW
+112 LVLWLCADIIW

-129 FHIAAPIPSL
+129 FHVVASIPSL

-158 YRQFYNRF
+158 YKLFYNRF
-166 DKRILIASIIGNGIF
+166 DKRVLLATIIGNVIF
-181 IAYLISLTIGLLD
+181 IAYLIYLTIGISD
-194 FSSQGSVLMFAVLIA
+194 FSSQAGVSMFAVLIA

-215 LLTVPALPIL
+215 LLTIPALPIML
-225 IGLWKERPWS
+225 GLWKERPWS
-235 IPWTLKSLSLF
+235 IPWTFKSLSLF

-251 DSWFAF
+251 DSWFAI

-289 KFLAIYKNQGMASA
+289 KFLAIYKNQCTASA
-303 TNTSQD
+303 TNTTSQD
-309 HLKITD
+309 YSKITN
-315 GFHNRNNT
+315 GLGNRNNT
-323 PNRIQYLQV
+323 PNRIRYLQV
-332 LVAAILIGGIL
+332 LVAVILVGGIL
-343 SYGFM
+343 SYSFI
-348 TSVATES
+348 TSGATES
-355 TRYFGPIGGAN
+355 TRYFGPVEGAN

-385 SAEASLTLAVDDVNN
+385 SAEASLRLAVDDVNN
-400 QLEKSGSS
+400 QLAKSGSS

-417 TKTDPNVAREKLKDL
+417 TKTDPNVAREKLMDL

-442 PSTSANVAAVK
+442 PATSANVAAVK

-492 ALAKRMW
+492 ALAKKMW

-529 LGGKMLDG
+529 LGGKVVDG
-537 VGYDPPV
+537 IGYDPPV

-563 RALTSKVNDAVSQYG
+563 RSLTQKVNDAVKQYG
-578 ADKIGVYIVAFDE
+578 ADKVGVYIVAFDE

-597 QANRHQELQSVR
+597 QANRHEALQSVR
-609 WYGSDGSAQNQ
+609 WYGSDGSVQHE

-635 NFLNPIY
+635 NFLSPIY
-642 RVEASDSFK
+642 GVEASDSFK
-651 RLEERIV
+651 ELEERIV
-658 EEIDRVPRSYAEIA
+658 EEIDRVPRSYAEVI

-679 ALTLKNYAGK
+679 ALTLSNYNGTHK
-689 QQDDIGSLR
+689 DDIGSLR
-698 EAFINTTNF
+698 EAFINTTNS

-716 LNDAGDRENGSYDF
+716 LDDAGDKEYGSYDF
-730 WAVRTSSINVESK
+730 WAIRPLSK
-743 RSFEWTNVAAY
+743 DVNNKGSFEWTNVAAY
-754 PIATEN
+754 PIGIGN

>member
-1 LRDLDLLFCNPRL
+1 
-14 IKHTLTKN
+14 
-22 GASSYRTH
+22 
-30 SAYRLVADTHITPS
+30 
-44 LLLLGLI
+44 
-51 VSATAANSMIFF
+51 
-63 AGTETRILYSELII
+63 
-77 IASASIAALLGVL
+77 
-90 LAYRQILH
+90 
-98 NRSHSKMYICLAIG
+98 MYISLAIG
-112 LVLWLSADIIW
+112 LVLWLCADIIW

-129 FHIAAPIPSL
+129 FHVAAPIPSL

-147 YPFFAYNLIAT
+147 YPFFAYNLVAT
-158 YRQFYNRF
+158 YRQFYNRI
-166 DKRILIASIIGNGIF
+166 DKRVLLASIIGNVIF
-181 IAYLISLTIGLLD
+181 IGYLISLTIGISD
-194 FSSQGSVLMFAVLIA
+194 FSSQGGVSMFAVLIA

-215 LLTVPALPIL
+215 LLTIPALPIL
-225 IGLWKERPWS
+225 IGLWSERPWS
-235 IPWTLKSLSLF
+235 IPWTFKSLSLF

-251 DSWFAF
+251 DSWFAI

-289 KFLAIYKNQGMASA
+289 KFLAIYKNQGTASA
-303 TNTSQD
+303 TNTTSQD
-309 HLKITD
+309 YSKITN
-315 GFHNRNNT
+315 GLGNRNNT
-323 PNRIQYLQV
+323 PNRIRYLQV
-332 LVAAILIGGIL
+332 LVAVILVGGIL
-343 SYGFM
+343 SYGFIA
-348 TSVATES
+348 SGATES
-355 TRYFGPIGGAN
+355 TRYFGPVEGAN

-385 SAEASLTLAVDDVNN
+385 SAEASLRLAVDDVNN
-400 QLEKSGSS
+400 QLAKSGSS

-417 TKTDPNVAREKLKDL
+417 TKTDPNVAREKLMDL

-442 PSTSANVAAVK
+442 PATSANVAAVK

-492 ALAKRMW
+492 ALAKKMW

-529 LGGKMLDG
+529 LGGKVVDG
-537 VGYDPPV
+537 IGYDPPV

-563 RALTSKVNDAVSQYG
+563 RSLTQKVNDAVKQYG
-578 ADKIGVYIVAFDE
+578 ADKVGVYIVAFDE

-597 QANRHQELQSVR
+597 QANRHEALQSVR
-609 WYGSDGSAQNQ
+609 WYGSDGSVQHE

-635 NFLNPIY
+635 NFLSPIY
-642 RVEASDSFK
+642 GVEASDSFK
-651 RLEERIV
+651 ELEERIV
-658 EEIDRVPRSYAEIA
+658 EEIDRVPRSYAEVI

-679 ALTLKNYAGK
+679 ALTLSNYNGTHK
-689 QQDDIGSLR
+689 DDIGSLR
-698 EAFINTTNF
+698 EAFINTTNS

-716 LNDAGDRENGSYDF
+716 LNDAGDKKYGSYDF
-730 WAVRTSSINVESK
+730 WAIRPLSK
-743 RSFEWTNVAAY
+743 DVNNKGSFEWTNVAAY
-754 PIATEN
+754 PIGIGN

>member
-1 LRDLDLLFCNPRL
+1 
-14 IKHTLTKN
+14 
-22 GASSYRTH
+22 
-30 SAYRLVADTHITPS
+30 VAETRITPSLHITQS

-51 VSATAANSMIFF
+51 VSATAANSLIFF
-63 AGTETRILYSELII
+63 AGAETRIIYSELII
-77 IASASIAALLGVL
+77 IASASIAALLGIL

-98 NRSHSKMYICLAIG
+98 NRSHSKAYICLAIG
-112 LVLWLSADIIW
+112 LVLWLCADIIW

-129 FHIAAPIPSL
+129 FHVAAPIPSL

-166 DKRILIASIIGNGIF
+166 DKRVLIASVIGNVIF
-181 IAYLISLTIGLLD
+181 VAYLISLTIALSD
-194 FSSQGSVLMFAVLIA
+194 FSSQGSVSMFAVLIA

-215 LLTVPALPIL
+215 LLTIPALSIL

-235 IPWTLKSLSLF
+235 IPWTFKSLSLF

-276 EYLILAGGLLWFN
+276 EYLIMASGLLWFN
-289 KFLAIYKNQGMASA
+289 KFLAIYKTQGIASTKNA
-303 TNTSQD
+303 TSQD
-309 HLKITD
+309 YLKITN
-315 GFHNRNNT
+315 GLRNRNT
-323 PNRIQYLQV
+323 PNRIRYLQV
-332 LVAAILIGGIL
+332 LVAVILIGGIL

-348 TSVATES
+348 TSLATES
-355 TRYFGPIGGAN
+355 TRYFGPVEGEN

-385 SAEASLTLAVDDVNN
+385 SADASLTLAVDDVNN
-400 QLEKSGSS
+400 LLAKSGSS

-417 TKTDPNVAREKLKDL
+417 TKTDPNVALEKIVDL

-442 PSTSANVAAVK
+442 PSTSAEVAAVK
-453 EYADENG
+453 GYADENDM
-460 ILIVS
+460 LIVS

-478 NVFRFVPDDTHQAE
+478 SVFRFVPDDTHQAE
-492 ALAKRMW
+492 ILARQMW
-499 DEGTRVV
+499 NEGKRVV

-529 LGGKMLDG
+529 LGGKVVDG
-537 VGYDPPV
+537 IGYDPPV

-563 RALTSKVNDAVSQYG
+563 RSLTQKVNDAVRQYG
-578 ADKIGVYIVAFDE
+578 ADKVGVYIVAFDE

-597 QANRHQELQSVR
+597 QADKHQELQSVR
-609 WYGSDGSAQNQ
+609 WYGSDGSAQHE
-620 GLIKNIEAAEFAVKT
+620 GLIKNVEAAEFAVKT

-642 RVEASDSFK
+642 RVDASDNFK
-651 RLEERIV
+651 KLEARIV
-658 EEIDRVPRSYAEIA
+658 EEIGSVPRSYAEIT

-679 ALTLKNYAGK
+679 ALTLKNYTGA

-698 EAFINTTNF
+698 QTFINTANF

-716 LNDAGDRENGSYDF
+716 LNDAGDRKYGSYDF
-730 WAVRTSSINVESK
+730 WAVRPLSK
-743 RSFEWTNVAAY
+743 DVKDKGSFEWTHVAANLLG
-754 PIATEN
+754 IDN

>member
-1 LRDLDLLFCNPRL
+1 MAETR
-14 IKHTLTKN
+14 
-22 GASSYRTH
+22 
-30 SAYRLVADTHITPS
+30 ITPS

-51 VSATAANSMIFF
+51 IAATAANSMIFF
-63 AGTETRILYSELII
+63 AGAETRVMYSELII
-77 IASASIAALLGVL
+77 IASASIAAFLGIV

-98 NRSHSKMYICLAIG
+98 NRSHSKAYICLAIG
-112 LVLWLSADIIW
+112 LVLWLCADIIW

-129 FHIAAPIPSL
+129 FHVAAPIPSL

-158 YRQFYNRF
+158 YRLFHNRF
-166 DKRILIASIIGNGIF
+166 NNNGVLLASIIGNVIF
-181 IAYLISLTIGLLD
+181 VAYLISLTIGLSD
-194 FSSQGSVLMFAVLIA
+194 FSSQGSVSMFAVLIA

-215 LLTVPALPIL
+215 LLTIPALSIL

-235 IPWTLKSLSLF
+235 IPWTFKSLSLF

-257 IILSGLYE
+257 IIISGLYE

-276 EYLILAGGLLWFN
+276 EYLIMASGLLWFN
-289 KFLAIYKNQGMASA
+289 KFLASYKNQGTASE

-309 HLKITD
+309 HLKIKD
-315 GFHNRNNT
+315 GFRNRNKT
-323 PNRIQYLQV
+323 PNRTQYLQV

-343 SYGFM
+343 SYGFL
-348 TSVATES
+348 TSLATES
-355 TRYFGPIGGAN
+355 TRYIVPVEGQN

-371 ALLPLTGTLSSFGE
+371 ALLPLTGTSSSTGE
-385 SAEASLTLAVDDVNN
+385 EAEASLRLAVDDVNN
-400 QLEKSGSS
+400 QFAKAGLPT
-408 SRVGLVIED
+408 RVGLIIED
-417 TKTDPNVAREKLKDL
+417 TKTDPAVAVEKLEDL
-432 ASKGIRIVIG
+432 ASKGIRVVIG
-442 PSTSANVAAVK
+442 PSTSAAVAAVK
-453 EYADENG
+453 EYADKND

-478 NVFRFVPDDTHQAE
+478 NVIRFVPDDTHQAE
-492 ALAKRMW
+492 ILAKQMW
-499 DEGTRVV
+499 DEGKRVV

-517 NLQSLLKEKFEK
+517 NLQSALKESFES

-563 RALTSKVNDAVSQYG
+563 RSLTSKVNDAVKQYG
-578 ADKIGVYIVAFDE
+578 ADKVGVYIVAYDE
-591 IVPIMI
+591 IVPILI
-597 QANRHQELQSVR
+597 QANRHQELQSVS
-609 WYGSDGSAQNQ
+609 WYGSDGSAQLE
-620 GLIKNIEAAEFAVKT
+620 GLIKNVEAAEFAVKT

-642 RVEASDSFK
+642 GLNATDSFK
-651 RLEERIV
+651 KLETRIF
-658 EEIDRVPRSYAEIA
+658 EEIDRVPTSYALVT

-679 ALTLKNYAGK
+679 ALTLKDGSAL

-698 EAFINTTNF
+698 EAFINTANS
-707 YIGVTGRTE
+707 YVGVTGRTE
-716 LNDAGDRENGSYDF
+716 LNDAGDRKYGAYDF
-730 WAVRTSSINVESK
+730 WAVRPVHEDVKNK
-743 RSFEWTNVAAY
+743 ASFEWTNVAAY
-754 PIATEN
+754 QIGIDNS

>member
-1 LRDLDLLFCNPRL
+1 
-14 IKHTLTKN
+14 
-22 GASSYRTH
+22 
-30 SAYRLVADTHITPS
+30 VAETHITPS

-63 AGTETRILYSELII
+63 AGTETRIVYSELII

-98 NRSHSKMYICLAIG
+98 NRSHSKMYISLAIG
-112 LVLWLSADIIW
+112 LVLWLCADIIW

-129 FHIAAPIPSL
+129 FHVAAPIPSL

-147 YPFFAYNLIAT
+147 YPFFAYNLVAT
-158 YRQFYNRF
+158 YRQFYNRI
-166 DKRILIASIIGNGIF
+166 DKRVLLASIIGNVIF
-181 IAYLISLTIGLLD
+181 IGYLISLTIGISD
-194 FSSQGSVLMFAVLIA
+194 FSSQGGVSMFAVLIA

-215 LLTVPALPIL
+215 LLTIPALPIL
-225 IGLWKERPWS
+225 IGLWSERPWS
-235 IPWTLKSLSLF
+235 IPWTFKSLSLF

-251 DSWFAF
+251 DSWFAI

-289 KFLAIYKNQGMASA
+289 KFLAIYKNQGTASA
-303 TNTSQD
+303 TNTTSQD
-309 HLKITD
+309 YSKITN
-315 GFHNRNNT
+315 GLGNRNNT
-323 PNRIQYLQV
+323 PNRIRYLQV
-332 LVAAILIGGIL
+332 LVAVILVGGIL
-343 SYGFM
+343 SYGFIA
-348 TSVATES
+348 SGATES
-355 TRYFGPIGGAN
+355 TRYFGPVEGAN

-385 SAEASLTLAVDDVNN
+385 SAEASLRLAVDDVNN
-400 QLEKSGSS
+400 QLAKSGSS

-417 TKTDPNVAREKLKDL
+417 TKTDPNVAREKLMDL

-442 PSTSANVAAVK
+442 PATSANVAAVK

-478 NVFRFVPDDTHQAE
+478 NVFRFVPDDTYQAE
-492 ALAKRMW
+492 ALAKKMW

-529 LGGKMLDG
+529 LGGKVVDG
-537 VGYDPPV
+537 IGYDPPV

-563 RALTSKVNDAVSQYG
+563 RSLTQKVNDAVKQYG
-578 ADKIGVYIVAFDE
+578 ADKVGVYIVAFDE

-597 QANRHQELQSVR
+597 QANRHEALQSVR
-609 WYGSDGSAQNQ
+609 WYGSDGSVQHE

-635 NFLNPIY
+635 NFLSPIY
-642 RVEASDSFK
+642 GVEASDSFK
-651 RLEERIV
+651 ELEERIV
-658 EEIDRVPRSYAEIA
+658 EEIDRVPRSYAEVI

-679 ALTLKNYAGK
+679 ALTLSNYNGTHK
-689 QQDDIGSLR
+689 DDIGSLR
-698 EAFINTTNF
+698 EAFINTTNS

-716 LNDAGDRENGSYDF
+716 LNDAGDKKYGSYDF
-730 WAVRTSSINVESK
+730 WAIRPLSK
-743 RSFEWTNVAAY
+743 DVNNKGSFEWTNVAAY
-754 PIATEN
+754 PIGIGN

>member
-1 LRDLDLLFCNPRL
+1 
-14 IKHTLTKN
+14 
-22 GASSYRTH
+22 
-30 SAYRLVADTHITPS
+30 V
-44 LLLLGLI
+44 
-51 VSATAANSMIFF
+51 
-63 AGTETRILYSELII
+63 YSELII

-98 NRSHSKMYICLAIG
+98 NRSHSKMYISLAIG
-112 LVLWLSADIIW
+112 LVLWLCADIIW

-129 FHIAAPIPSL
+129 FHVAAPIPSL

-147 YPFFAYNLIAT
+147 YPFFAYNLVAT
-158 YRQFYNRF
+158 YRQFYNRI
-166 DKRILIASIIGNGIF
+166 DKRVLLASIIGNVIF
-181 IAYLISLTIGLLD
+181 IGYLISLTIGISD
-194 FSSQGSVLMFAVLIA
+194 FSSQGGVSMFAVLIA

-215 LLTVPALPIL
+215 LLTIPALPIL
-225 IGLWKERPWS
+225 IGLWSERPWS
-235 IPWTLKSLSLF
+235 IPWTFKSLSLF

-251 DSWFAF
+251 DSWFAI

-289 KFLAIYKNQGMASA
+289 KFLAIYKNQGTASA
-303 TNTSQD
+303 TNTTSQD
-309 HLKITD
+309 YSKITN
-315 GFHNRNNT
+315 GLGNRNNT
-323 PNRIQYLQV
+323 PNRIRYLQV
-332 LVAAILIGGIL
+332 LVAVILVGGIL
-343 SYGFM
+343 SYGFIA
-348 TSVATES
+348 SGATES
-355 TRYFGPIGGAN
+355 TRYFGPVEGAN

-385 SAEASLTLAVDDVNN
+385 SAEASLRLAVDDVNN
-400 QLEKSGSS
+400 QLAKSGSS

-417 TKTDPNVAREKLKDL
+417 TKTDPNVAREKLMDL

-442 PSTSANVAAVK
+442 PATSANVAAVK

-492 ALAKRMW
+492 ALAKKMW

-529 LGGKMLDG
+529 LGGKVVDG
-537 VGYDPPV
+537 IGYDPPV
-544 GNFAASLHRIN
+544 GDFAASLHRIN

-563 RALTSKVNDAVSQYG
+563 KALTQKVNDAVKLYG
-578 ADKIGVYIVAFDE
+578 ADKAGVYIVAFDE

-609 WYGSDGSAQNQ
+609 WYGSDGSAQND
-620 GLIKNIEAAEFAVKT
+620 GLTKNIEAAEFAVKT

-642 RVEASDSFK
+642 SVNASDSFK
-651 RLEERIV
+651 ELEARIV
-658 EEIDRVPRSYAEIA
+658 EEIGSAPRTYAEVA

-679 ALTLKNYAGK
+679 ALTLNNYTGTP
-689 QQDDIGSLR
+689 QDDIGPLR
-698 EAFINTTNF
+698 QAFINTANM

-716 LNDAGDRENGSYDF
+716 LNDAGDRKYALYDF
-730 WAVRTSSINVESK
+730 WAVRPAHKDDANK
-743 RSFEWTNVAAY
+743 GSFEWTSVAAY
-754 PIATEN
+754 PISIN

>member
-1 LRDLDLLFCNPRL
+1 M
-14 IKHTLTKN
+14 
-22 GASSYRTH
+22 AQ
-30 SAYRLVADTHITPS
+30 AQTHITPS

-51 VSATAANSMIFF
+51 VSATAANSLIFF
-63 AGTETRILYSELII
+63 AGTESRIVYSELII
-77 IASASIAALLGVL
+77 IASAAIAALLGIL

-98 NRSHSKMYICLAIG
+98 NRSHSKMYISLAIG
-112 LVLWLSADIIW
+112 LVLWLFADIIW

-129 FHIAAPIPSL
+129 YHIAAPIPSL

-158 YRQFYNRF
+158 YREFYNRF
-166 DKRILIASIIGNGIF
+166 DKRVLLASIIGNAIF
-181 IAYLISLTIGLLD
+181 VAYLIYLTISLSD
-194 FSSQGSVLMFAVLIA
+194 FSGQGSVSMFAVLIA

-215 LLTVPALPIL
+215 LLTIPALSIL

-235 IPWTLKSLSLF
+235 IPWTFKSLSLF

-265 QVWLS
+265 QVWIS

-289 KFLAIYKNQGMASA
+289 KYLAIYKNHGTDSA
-303 TNTSQD
+303 TNTTSQD
-309 HLKITD
+309 HLKITN
-315 GFHNRNNT
+315 GLGNRNTSN
-323 PNRIQYLQV
+323 NRIRYLQV
-332 LVAAILIGGIL
+332 LVAIILVGGIL

-348 TSVATES
+348 TSGATEA
-355 TRYFGPIGGAN
+355 TRYFGPVEGAN

-385 SAEASLTLAVDDVNN
+385 SAEASLKLAVDDVNN
-400 QLEKSGSS
+400 QLANSGSS
-408 SRVGLVIED
+408 SRVGLIIED
-417 TKTDPNVAREKLKDL
+417 TKTDPNVAREKIMDL

-442 PSTSANVAAVK
+442 PSTSAAVAAVK
-453 EYADENG
+453 EYADKNG

-470 PSLAIPND
+470 PSLAIPDD

-492 ALAKRMW
+492 ALAKQMW

-529 LGGKMLDG
+529 LGGKVVDG

-555 FIVWEQEL
+555 FILWEQEL
-563 RALTSKVNDAVSQYG
+563 KSLNSKVNDALKQYG
-578 ADKIGVYIVAFDE
+578 ADKVGVYIVAFDE

-597 QANRHQELQSVR
+597 QANRHETLQSVR
-609 WYGSDGSAQNQ
+609 WYGSDGSVQHE

-635 NFLNPIY
+635 NFLSPIY
-642 RVEASDSFK
+642 GVEASESFK
-651 RLEERIV
+651 ELEERIV
-658 EEIDRVPRSYAEIA
+658 EEIDRVPRSYAEVT

-679 ALTLKNYAGK
+679 ALTLSNYNGT

-698 EAFINTTNF
+698 EAFINTTNS

-716 LNDAGDRENGSYDF
+716 LNDAGDKKSGSYDF
-730 WAVRTSSINVESK
+730 WAVRAVSEDAKNK
-743 RSFEWTNVAAY
+743 DSFGWTNVAAY
-754 PIATEN
+754 TSSINNN

>member
-1 LRDLDLLFCNPRL
+1 
-14 IKHTLTKN
+14 
-22 GASSYRTH
+22 
-30 SAYRLVADTHITPS
+30 VAETHITPS

-63 AGTETRILYSELII
+63 AGTETRIVYSELII

-98 NRSHSKMYICLAIG
+98 NRSHSKMYISLAIG
-112 LVLWLSADIIW
+112 LVLWLCADIIW

-129 FHIAAPIPSL
+129 FHVAAPIPSL

-147 YPFFAYNLIAT
+147 YPFFAYNLVAT

-166 DKRILIASIIGNGIF
+166 DKRVLLASIIGNVIF
-181 IAYLISLTIGLLD
+181 IGYLISLTIGISD
-194 FSSQGSVLMFAVLIA
+194 FSSQGGVSMFAVLIA

-215 LLTVPALPIL
+215 LLTIPALPIL
-225 IGLWKERPWS
+225 IGLWSERPWS
-235 IPWTLKSLSLF
+235 IPWTFKSLSLF

-251 DSWFAF
+251 DSWFAI

-289 KFLAIYKNQGMASA
+289 KFLAIYKNQGTASA
-303 TNTSQD
+303 TNTTSQD
-309 HLKITD
+309 YSKITN
-315 GFHNRNNT
+315 GLGNRNNT
-323 PNRIQYLQV
+323 PNRIRSLQV
-332 LVAAILIGGIL
+332 LVAVILVGGIL
-343 SYGFM
+343 SYGFIA
-348 TSVATES
+348 SGATES
-355 TRYFGPIGGAN
+355 TRYFGPVEGAN

-385 SAEASLTLAVDDVNN
+385 SAEASLRLAVDDVNN
-400 QLEKSGSS
+400 QLAKSGSS

-417 TKTDPNVAREKLKDL
+417 TKTDPNVAREKLMDL

-442 PSTSANVAAVK
+442 PATSANVAAVK

-492 ALAKRMW
+492 ALAKKMW

-529 LGGKMLDG
+529 LGGKVVDG
-537 VGYDPPV
+537 IGYDPPV

-563 RALTSKVNDAVSQYG
+563 RSLTQKVNDAVKQYG
-578 ADKIGVYIVAFDE
+578 ADKVGVYIVAFDE

-597 QANRHQELQSVR
+597 QANRHEALQSVR
-609 WYGSDGSAQNQ
+609 WYGSDGSVQHE

-635 NFLNPIY
+635 NFLSPIY
-642 RVEASDSFK
+642 GVEASDSFK
-651 RLEERIV
+651 ELEERIV
-658 EEIDRVPRSYAEIA
+658 EEIDRVPRSYAEVI

-679 ALTLKNYAGK
+679 ALTLSNYNGTHK
-689 QQDDIGSLR
+689 DDIGSLR
-698 EAFINTTNF
+698 EAFINTTNS

-716 LNDAGDRENGSYDF
+716 LNDAGDKKYGSYDF
-730 WAVRTSSINVESK
+730 WAIRPLSK
-743 RSFEWTNVAAY
+743 DVNNKGSFEWTNVAAY
-754 PIATEN
+754 PIGIGN

>member
-1 LRDLDLLFCNPRL
+1 MSE
-14 IKHTLTKN
+14 TL
-22 GASSYRTH
+22 
-30 SAYRLVADTHITPS
+30 ITPG

-51 VSATAANSMIFF
+51 VAATAANSMIFF
-63 AGTETRILYSELII
+63 AGAETRVVYSELII

-98 NRSHSKMYICLAIG
+98 NRSHSKMYISLAIG
-112 LVLWLSADIIW
+112 LVLWLCADIIW

-158 YRQFYNRF
+158 YRHFHNRF
-166 DKRILIASIIGNGIF
+166 NNKRVLFASIIGNVIF
-181 IAYLISLTIGLLD
+181 IAYLISLTIGILD
-194 FSSQGSVLMFAVLIA
+194 FTSQGGVSLFAVLIA

-225 IGLWKERPWS
+225 LGLWKERPWS
-235 IPWTLKSLSLF
+235 IPWTFKSLSLF

-289 KFLAIYKNQGMASA
+289 KFLANYKDQDTASA
-303 TNTSQD
+303 SYNNTTTSQGR
-309 HLKITD
+309 LKITN
-315 GFHNRNNT
+315 GPGNRNKSS
-323 PNRIQYLQV
+323 NRIRYLQV
-332 LVAAILIGGIL
+332 LVSVILVGGIL
-343 SYGFM
+343 TYGFM
-348 TSVATES
+348 TSGATES
-355 TRYFGPIGGAN
+355 ARYFGPVGDTN

-371 ALLPLTGTLSSFGE
+371 ALLPMTGTLSSFGE
-385 SAEASLTLAVDDVNN
+385 SGEASLGLAVEDVNN
-400 QLEKSGSS
+400 QLAKSGSS

-417 TKTDPNVAREKLKDL
+417 TKTDPNVAREKLMDL

-453 EYADENG
+453 DYADENG

-470 PSLAIPND
+470 PSLSIPND
-478 NVFRFVPDDTHQAE
+478 NVLRFVPDDTYQTE
-492 ALAKRMW
+492 VLAKKMW

-517 NLQSLLKEKFEK
+517 NLQSILKEKFEK
-529 LGGKMLDG
+529 LGGKVVDG
-537 VGYDPPV
+537 IGYDPPV

-555 FIVWEQEL
+555 FILWEQEL
-563 RALTSKVNDAVSQYG
+563 KSLTQKVNDAVNQYG
-578 ADKIGVYIVAFDE
+578 ADKVGVYIVAFDE

-597 QANRHQELQSVR
+597 QANRHQDLQSVK
-609 WYGSDGSAQNQ
+609 WYGSDGSAQNE

-642 RVEASDSFK
+642 RVNASDSFTK
-651 RLEERIV
+651 LEERIV
-658 EEIDRVPRSYAEIA
+658 EEIGRVPRSYAEVA
-672 YDEFWVA
+672 YDEFWISV
-679 ALTLKNYAGK
+679 LTLNNYNAT
-689 QQDDIGSLR
+689 QQDDTGGSLR
-698 EAFINTTNF
+698 EAFINTANSYT
-707 YIGVTGRTE
+707 GVTGRTE
-716 LNDAGDRENGSYDF
+716 LNDAGDRKNGSYDF
-730 WAVRTSSINVESK
+730 WAIRPLPKDANNK
-743 RSFEWTNVAAY
+743 DSFEWTPVAAN
-754 PIATEN
+754 PIGIDN

>member
-1 LRDLDLLFCNPRL
+1 
-14 IKHTLTKN
+14 
-22 GASSYRTH
+22 
-30 SAYRLVADTHITPS
+30 VAETHITPS

-63 AGTETRILYSELII
+63 AGTETRIVYSELII

-98 NRSHSKMYICLAIG
+98 NRSHSKMYISLAIG
-112 LVLWLSADIIW
+112 LVLWLCADIIW

-129 FHIAAPIPSL
+129 FHVAAPIPSL

-147 YPFFAYNLIAT
+147 YPFFAYNLVAT
-158 YRQFYNRF
+158 YRQFYNRI
-166 DKRILIASIIGNGIF
+166 DKRVLLASIIGNVIF
-181 IAYLISLTIGLLD
+181 IGYLISLTIGISD
-194 FSSQGSVLMFAVLIA
+194 FSSQGGVSMFAVLIA

-215 LLTVPALPIL
+215 LLTIPALPIL
-225 IGLWKERPWS
+225 IGLWSERPWS
-235 IPWTLKSLSLF
+235 IPWTFKSLSLF

-251 DSWFAF
+251 DSWFAI

-289 KFLAIYKNQGMASA
+289 KFLAIYKNQGTASA
-303 TNTSQD
+303 TNTTSQD
-309 HLKITD
+309 YSKITN
-315 GFHNRNNT
+315 GLGNRNNT
-323 PNRIQYLQV
+323 PNRIRYLQV
-332 LVAAILIGGIL
+332 LVAVILVGGIL
-343 SYGFM
+343 SYSFI
-348 TSVATES
+348 TSGATES
-355 TRYFGPIGGAN
+355 TRYFGPVEGGN

-385 SAEASLTLAVDDVNN
+385 SAEASLRLAVDDVNN
-400 QLEKSGSS
+400 QLAKSGSS

-417 TKTDPNVAREKLKDL
+417 TKTDPNVAREKLMDL

-442 PSTSANVAAVK
+442 PATSANVAAVK

-492 ALAKRMW
+492 ALAKKMW

-529 LGGKMLDG
+529 LGGKVVDG
-537 VGYDPPV
+537 IGYDPPV

-563 RALTSKVNDAVSQYG
+563 RSLTQKVNDAVKQYG
-578 ADKIGVYIVAFDE
+578 ADKVGVYIVAFDE

-597 QANRHQELQSVR
+597 QANRHEALQSVR
-609 WYGSDGSAQNQ
+609 WYGSDGSVQHE

-635 NFLNPIY
+635 NFLSPIY
-642 RVEASDSFK
+642 GVEASDSFK
-651 RLEERIV
+651 ELEERIV
-658 EEIDRVPRSYAEIA
+658 EEIDRVPRSYAEVI

-679 ALTLKNYAGK
+679 ALTLSNYNGTHK
-689 QQDDIGSLR
+689 DDIGSLR
-698 EAFINTTNF
+698 EAFINTTNS

-716 LNDAGDRENGSYDF
+716 LDDAGDKEYGSYDF
-730 WAVRTSSINVESK
+730 WAIRPLSK
-743 RSFEWTNVAAY
+743 DVNNKGSFEWTNVAAY
-754 PIATEN
+754 PIGIGN